1 MGRKT
6 FFYLFTLLFSVFVGV
21 IEAFADGLLLAEP
34 GSIPGPV
41 KAPAAL
47 SVKKHL
53 VTVRIESQVATT
65 RVDQVFVNGFDADV
79 EATYLF
85 PLPEKAAVSN
95 FSLTINGKKTGGQVL
110 EREQARKI
118 YEEIVRKMKD
128 PGLLEYAG
136 RNLFRARVYPV
147 PARAQTRIELVYSEA
162 LAAEG
167 GVTRYVYPFDT
178 ERFSPLPIE
187 ELGLS
192 VHVSSAVPIK
202 SVYSPSHDIDVRLQ
216 SREAD
221 AGFEQR
227 GVKPDRDFVLYY
239 SVSERDL
246 GMSLLTYRAPG
257 EDGFFLLMLSPGQV
271 EGPTLP
277 KDVVFVLDTSGSM
290 RGEKLEQAKRALRFC
305 LEGLGEHDR
314 FNVVQFA
321 TGVSPFRTGLAGLA
335 AAGNDAVGSALAFVE
350 RLEARGGTNI
360 GDALLTA
367 LRMFPAAG
375 RASMVVFLTD
385 GEPTVGATETADILK
400 ILERENR
407 ARARVFVFGVGY
419 DVNTHLLDG
428 IAAESRGF
436 SDYLAPSGEIERA
449 VSSFFRKVSKPVLSD
464 TALQIGGVEV
474 FDLFPSVLPDLFS
487 GQQVFAFGRYRGEGE
502 TAVAV
507 AGTVDGRVERFVS
520 EGAFPAR
527 SLGHDFIPRLWASRK
542 IGYLIDEI
550 RLHGENKELIDEIV
564 LLSTE
569 HGIVTPY
576 TSYLVLEEKGSLEQ
590 LGMRPEEAPSVRSE
604 GMKLAKAMEDRTGE
618 ASVAAAK
625 DLKEMKGRSVLPGF
639 SAATVKHVGAKT
651 FYLKGGAWVDS
662 AYREGMITTNLL
674 PFSGAYFEL
683 LKRAPELAK
692 YLAISKNLVVVHG
705 SACYRISD

>member
-6 FFYLFTLLFSVFVGV
+6 FFYLFTLLFFVCVG
-21 IEAFADGLLLAEP
+21 ISEASADGLLLAEP

-85 PLPEKAAVSN
+85 PLPEKAVISN
-95 FSLTINGKKTGGQVL
+95 FSLTINGAKVGGEVL
-110 EREQARKI
+110 EREQARRI

-136 RNLFRARVYPV
+136 QNLFRARVYPV

-162 LAAEG
+162 LPAEG
-167 GVTRYVYPFDT
+167 GVTRYVYPLDT

-202 SVYSPSHDIDVRLQ
+202 SVYSPSHDIDLRLQ

-257 EDGFFLLMLSPGQV
+257 EDGFFLLMLSPGQI
-271 EGPTLP
+271 EGPALP

-290 RGEKLEQAKRALRFC
+290 RGEKLEQAKRALRSC
-305 LEGLGEHDR
+305 LEGLGERDR

-321 TGVSPFRTGLAGLA
+321 TGVSPFRAGLAGLA
-335 AAGNDAVGSALAFVE
+335 TAGNDAVGSALAFVE

-360 GDALLTA
+360 GGALLTA

-436 SDYLAPSGEIERA
+436 SEYLAPSGEIEPA

-464 TALQIGGVEV
+464 VTLEIGRVEV
-474 FDLFPSVLPDLFS
+474 FDLFPAGIPDLFS
-487 GQQVFAFGRYRGEGE
+487 GQQVLAFGRYRGEGE
-502 TAVAV
+502 TVIAV
-507 AGTVDGRVERFVS
+507 AGTVDGRVERFVG

-527 SLGHDFIPRLWASRK
+527 SLEHDFIPRLWASRK

-569 HGIVTPY
+569 HGIMTPY

-590 LGMRPEEAPSVRSE
+590 LGIRAEEAPSVRSE

-625 DLKEMKGRSVLPGF
+625 DLKEMKGRSVLPGL

-651 FYLKGGAWVDS
+651 FYLRGGAWVDS
-662 AYREGMITTNLL
+662 AYREGMKTTNLL

-705 SACYRISD
+705 SACYRISE